1 MSKVNYCNWC
11 GRPTMMGEIPLPAI
25 PIQEWLER
33 KIDKWGRD
41 EVWGDEGDWS
51 NSRISSDD
59 EAALLIYD
67 GALNTVIKQCVCAHC
82 LVMDQHLYRKFY
94 GEDEFKIVIE

>member
-1 MSKVNYCNWC
+1 MSEVNYCTWC
-11 GRPTMMGEIPLPAI
+11 GRPTMMEKVSLPAI

-41 EVWGDEGDWS
+41 KVWGDNRDWS

-59 EAALLIYD
+59 EAALLVYD
-67 GALNTVIKQCVCAHC
+67 GALCTIKPKHVCAHC
-82 LVMDQHLYRKFY
+82 LVTEARLYRKFY
-94 GEDEFKIVIE
+94 DDDEFKITIE

>member
-1 MSKVNYCNWC
+1 MMEKVS
-11 GRPTMMGEIPLPAI
+11 LPAI

-41 EVWGDEGDWS
+41 KVWGDNSDWS

-59 EAALLIYD
+59 EAALLVYD
-67 GALNTVIKQCVCAHC
+67 GALCTIKPKHVCAHC
-82 LVMDQHLYRKFY
+82 LVTEARLYRKFY
-94 GEDEFKIVIE
+94 DDDEFKITIE